1 VPLSS
6 TAHSLVLNPDAV
18 AAGAQRDLDEQGIA
32 KNARE
37 EQLQA
42 RKRKQMT
49 PEEQRHNEE
58 MARLYRQHVLKEDPN
73 LVSVGMLR
81 ASLKKNEAEIEARG

>member
-1 VPLSS
+1 
-6 TAHSLVLNPDAV
+6 V
-18 AAGAQRDLDEQGIA
+18 AAGAQTDLDEKGIA

-42 RKRKQMT
+42 RRKKQMT
-49 PEEQRHNEE
+49 DAEERHHAE

-73 LVSVGMLR
+73 LVPVGV
-81 ASLKKNEAEIEARG
+81 LKATARRTDGDGTPGAARRNSDTPEVGVLQ

>member
-1 VPLSS
+1 
-6 TAHSLVLNPDAV
+6 VLNPDAV
-18 AAGAQRDLDEQGIA
+18 AAGAQRDLDDQGIA

-42 RKRKQMT
+42 RKLKQMT
-49 PEEQRHNEE
+49 PAERRHHEE

-73 LVSVGMLR
+73 LVSVGMLK
-81 ASLKKNEAEIEARG
+81 ATHKKHDSEAVAQ